1 MKRSWRVWLAQGAE
15 RDFFSILHWTA
26 EQFGER
32 QARVYET
39 TLRSALKELANGPGA
54 VGSRARPELGAN
66 VFSLHV
72 SRKGRKGKHLLIFRT
87 HEEAKSIE
95 VIRILHDSMDLVRHL
110 DS

>member
-15 RDFFSILHWTA
+15 RDFFSILHWTT
-26 EQFGER
+26 ERFGER

-54 VGSRARPELGAN
+54 VGSRARPELGAD

-72 SRKGRKGKHLLIFRT
+72 SRKGRKGKHFVIFRKDNRGQT
-87 HEEAKSIE
+87 TVYLGFDPCPSASEQ
-95 VIRILHDSMDLVRHL
+95 LRHP
-110 DS
+110 

>member
-15 RDFFSILHWTA
+15 RDFFSILHWTT
-26 EQFGER
+26 ERFGER

-54 VGSRARPELGAN
+54 VGSRARPELGAD

-72 SRKGRKGKHLLIFRT
+72 SRKGRKGKHLVVFRT
-87 HEEAKSIE
+87 HEQ
-95 VIRILHDSMDLVRHL
+95 
-110 DS
+110 

>member
-15 RDFFSILHWTA
+15 RDFFSILHWTT

-54 VGSRARPELGAN
+54 VGSRARPELGVD

-72 SRKGRKGKHLLIFRT
+72 ARNGRKGKHLVVFRT
-87 HEEAKSIE
+87 LEEAKSIE
-95 VIRILHDSMDLVRHL
+95 VIRILHDSMGLVRHL

>member
-15 RDFFSILHWTA
+15 RDFFSILHWTT
-26 EQFGER
+26 ERFGER

-54 VGSRARPELGAN
+54 VGSRARPELGAD

-72 SRKGRKGKHLLIFRT
+72 SRKGRKGKHLVIFRT
-87 HEEAKSIE
+87 HEEANSIE
-95 VIRILHDSMDLVRHL
+95 VIRILHDSMDSVRHL

>member
-15 RDFFSILHWTA
+15 RDFFSILHWTTK
-26 EQFGER
+26 QFGER

-54 VGSRARPELGAN
+54 VGSRARPEFGVD

-72 SRKGRKGKHLLIFRT
+72 ARKGRKGKHLVIFRT
-87 HEEAKSIE
+87 HEEAKLIE
-95 VIRILHDSMDLVRHL
+95 VLRVLHCSMDLVRHL

>member
-15 RDFFSILHWTA
+15 RDFFSILHWTT
-26 EQFGER
+26 ERFGER

-54 VGSRARPELGAN
+54 VGSRARPELGAD

-72 SRKGRKGKHLLIFRT
+72 ARKGRKGKHLVIFRT

-95 VIRILHDSMDLVRHL
+95 VIRILHDIWIRDVV
-110 DS
+110 

>member
-15 RDFFSILHWTA
+15 RDFFSILHWTT
-26 EQFGER
+26 ERFGER
-32 QARVYET
+32 QARVYGT

-54 VGSRARPELGAN
+54 VGSRARPELGVD

-72 SRKGRKGKHLLIFRT
+72 ARNGRKGKHLVVFRT
-87 HEEAKSIE
+87 LEETKSIE
-95 VIRILHDSMDLVRHL
+95 VIRILHDSMDSVRHL